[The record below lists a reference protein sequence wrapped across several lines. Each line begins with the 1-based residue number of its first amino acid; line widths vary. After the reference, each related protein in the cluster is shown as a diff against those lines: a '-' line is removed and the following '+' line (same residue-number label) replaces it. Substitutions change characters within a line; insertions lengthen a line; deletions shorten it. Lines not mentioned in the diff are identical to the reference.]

1 MNRTR
6 LLAISTLVWLTC
18 VWVGLWGRISAATVL
33 GGLAVAAAVM
43 LLAPLPRVPV
53 RGRVHPLSLIELIVV
68 ILWYAVYS
76 SIQVAWL
83 AVRPKAPPTAGVLR
97 VRTKIKSDMVL
108 VLFADVVN
116 LTPGTMVLE
125 IDLLHRSLHV
135 HVLDLSD
142 DHAVT
147 AFHRSTRRLEQLF
160 VDAFERESEWQGSGS
175 ATRSGAEA

>member
-1 MNRTR
+1 VNRTR
-6 LLAISTLVWLTC
+6 LLQFSTLVWLTV
-18 VWVGLWGRISAATVL
+18 VWVALWGQISPATIL
-33 GGLAVAAAVM
+33 GGLVVAAAVM
-43 LLAPLPRVPV
+43 LLLPLPRVQV
-53 RGRVHPLSLIELIVV
+53 RGRVHPLSLLELVVV
-68 ILWYAVYS
+68 ILWYAVVS

-83 AVRPKAPPTAGVLR
+83 AVRPKKPPTTGVLR

-108 VLFADVVN
+108 VLFADVLN

-142 DHAVT
+142 DKAVT

-160 VDAFERESEWQGSGS
+160 IDAFEREPEWQ
-175 ATRSGAEA
+175 EQPL